1 MCYNLFVA
9 FAPYSI
15 ILSLIYHSTSQ
26 FRHMSNRRS
35 FLKQATIGAAAAG
48 VAPLLSKAGGTKVF
62 SGNAVTSLQLGIA
75 GFTFSK
81 STVQQAIAIMQRV
94 NIKTFSL
101 KDVFLPLN
109 STKDKI
115 DEVVSTFKNAGI
127 SIYAVGVIYMKKKED
142 ADQAFEYAKM
152 VGVDMIVGSP
162 VYELLP
168 YVEQKAKAYNIRV
181 AIHNHGPEDPEYPT
195 PGDVY
200 KHIKDLDSR
209 LGLCLDIGHT
219 QRDNI
224 DPAAAYLKYAD
235 RIMDMHIKDVTKA
248 EKDAESLEL
257 GRGIIDIPS
266 LVKALYKK
274 GYTGHCSFEHEKDA
288 TDPLPGLAECV
299 GYFNGVCNT
308 INTRMHSTSISIN

>member
-1 MCYNLFVA
+1 M
-9 FAPYSI
+9 
-15 ILSLIYHSTSQ
+15 
-26 FRHMSNRRS
+26 
-35 FLKQATIGAAAAG
+35 K
-48 VAPLLSKAGGTKVF
+48 
-62 SGNAVTSLQLGIA
+62 
-75 GFTFSK
+75 
-81 STVQQAIAIMQRV
+81 RV

-109 STKDKI
+109 STKEKI
-115 DEVVSTFKNAGI
+115 NEVVGTFTNAGI

-168 YVEQKAKAYNIRV
+168 YVEQKAKTYNIRV

-200 KHIKDLDSR
+200 KHIKDLDTR

-224 DPAAAYLKYAD
+224 DPATAYLKYAD
-235 RIMDMHIKDVTKA
+235 RILDMHIKDVTKA

-257 GRGIIDIPS
+257 GRGIIDIPA

-274 GYTGHCSFEHEKDA
+274 GYTGKCSFEHEKDPA
-288 TDPLPGLAECV
+288 DPLPGLAECV

-308 INTRMHSTSISIN
+308 INARMRSTSISIN

>member
-1 MCYNLFVA
+1 M
-9 FAPYSI
+9 
-15 ILSLIYHSTSQ
+15 Q
-26 FRHMSNRRS
+26 NRRA

-48 VAPLLSKAGGTKVF
+48 VAPMLATAAGKQPFEAT
-62 SGNAVTSLQLGIA
+62 SVTSLQMGIA
-75 GFTFSK
+75 GYTFAKCSI
-81 STVQQAIAIMQRV
+81 QQAIAIMQRV

-101 KDVFLPLN
+101 KDIFLPLN
-109 STKDKI
+109 STKEKI
-115 DEVVSTFKNAGI
+115 DEVVKTFADAGI
-127 SIYAVGVIYMKKKED
+127 SIYAVGVIYMKTQQD

-168 YVEQKAKAYNIRV
+168 YIEQKVKAYNIRL
-181 AIHNHGPEDPEYPT
+181 AIHNHGPEDKLYPT

-200 KHIKDLDSR
+200 NHIKKLDSR

-224 DPAAAYLKYAD
+224 EPADAYLKYAD
-235 RIMDMHIKDVTKA
+235 RIMDMHIKDVEKA

-257 GRGIIDIPS
+257 GRGIINIPA
-266 LVKALYKK
+266 LVKALFKK

-299 GYFNGVCNT
+299 GYFKGVCGAINANT
-308 INTRMHSTSISIN
+308 HTTSISIG